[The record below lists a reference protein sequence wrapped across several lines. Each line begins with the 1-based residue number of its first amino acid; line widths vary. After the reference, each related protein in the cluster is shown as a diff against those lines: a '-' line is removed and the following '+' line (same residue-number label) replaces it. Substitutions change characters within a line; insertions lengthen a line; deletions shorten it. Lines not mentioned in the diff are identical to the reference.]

1 MQFNNYVQVPILSS
15 VIYGMCVCV
24 CVQNKDRG
32 KQRNVDTTQAAQ
44 TESDRT

>member
-1 MQFNNYVQVPILSS
+1 MQFNNYVQVPILNS
-15 VIYGMCVCV
+15 VIYGMCV